1 MYNAGANAYSA
12 YKNNSVNYASKE
24 QLLIMLLDGAVK
36 FAKIARQAL
45 QDKDVKKSHENLVK
59 VQDIFIELMVTI
71 DREAGKWAEDMFMV
85 YEFIKEELT
94 VINLNKDVE
103 KMDTIIPLIEEVRNI
118 WNEAYSISKRR

>member
-1 MYNAGANAYSA
+1 MYNAGANAYNA

-71 DREAGKWAEDMFMV
+71 DRGAGKWAEDMFMV

>member
-1 MYNAGANAYSA
+1 MYNAGANAYNA

-45 QDKDVKKSHENLVK
+45 EDKDVKKSHENLVK

-71 DREAGKWAEDMFMV
+71 DRGAGKWAEDMFMV

>member
-1 MYNAGANAYSA
+1 
-12 YKNNSVNYASKE
+12 
-24 QLLIMLLDGAVK
+24 MLLDGAVK

-45 QDKDVKKSHENLVK
+45 EDKDVKKSHENLVK

-71 DREAGKWAEDMFMV
+71 DRGAGKWAEDMFMV

>member
-45 QDKDVKKSHENLVK
+45 EDKDVKKSHENLVK

-71 DREAGKWAEDMFMV
+71 DRGAGKWAEDMFMV